1 MKYLAAAVIGLLV
14 LLGGMYLYQ
23 HLEKKTEWVYHP
35 PAEDAVRQDYLAA
48 DRLLTRLGRPPV
60 WISTLPE
67 LRQLPTHSVLML
79 LDQNE
84 PDTRQVEALQQW
96 VRQGGHLIIGYEDMR
111 GETSMLA
118 SFGLNLIDL
127 TRDNSNALQGT
138 KENVMVLNPGQR
150 LLGPAPLGELVWEPQ
165 ADQALSHDTPGKH
178 WGNEDDILLVD
189 MPVGQGHLTAL
200 PSTRLFKYNAQ
211 GVAQFEINYNY
222 WGSLG
227 HQQHATS
234 LYRLTRLHYPEG
246 TLALLP
252 DLRDP
257 SLWGWLV
264 RNAHRVLWVFL
275 VWLLIWLWRIIPRVG
290 TLLPEAPRARR
301 SLLEHLS
308 ASGRYLWHRRGH
320 AILLDAIRH
329 RIQQRLRRRHPHLA
343 ILQGQSQ
350 LVAIAEHTGLP
361 LSQLQTALIGLPPQR
376 HELLQALQT
385 LQRLYRRL

>member
-1 MKYLAAAVIGLLV
+1 MKYLAAAIIGLL
-14 LLGGMYLYQ
+14 LLMGGVYFYQ
-23 HLEKKTEWVYHP
+23 HLEEHTEWIYHP
-35 PAEDAVRQDYLAA
+35 PAEDTVRKDYLAA
-48 DRLLTRLGRPPV
+48 DRVLTRLERPPV

-67 LRQLPTHSVLML
+67 LRQLPRHSVLML
-79 LDQNE
+79 LDQND
-84 PDTRQVEALQQW
+84 PDTRQVEALQHW
-96 VRQGGHLIIGYEDMR
+96 VRQGGHLIIGYEDLR
-111 GETSMLA
+111 GETTLLSA
-118 SFGLNLIDL
+118 FGLSL
-127 TRDNSNALQGT
+127 TDITHEENNAPQDAG
-138 KENVMVLNPGQR
+138 KDQMIHNPGER
-150 LLGPAPLGELVWEPQ
+150 LLGPAPLGELSWEPQ
-165 ADQALSHDTPGKH
+165 AGQALSPDTPGTH
-178 WGNEDDILLVD
+178 WGNEDDLLLVD

-200 PSTRLFKYNAQ
+200 PTTRLFKYNAQ
-211 GVAQFEINYNY
+211 YSAQNEGYNF
-222 WGSLG
+222 WGSLDR
-227 HQQHATS
+227 QQHATL
-234 LYRLTRLHYPEG
+234 LYQLTRLHYPEG

-264 RNAHRVLWVFL
+264 RNANRVLWVFL
-275 VWLLIWLWRIIPRVG
+275 AWLLIWLGRIIPRVG

-308 ASGRYLWHRRGH
+308 ASGRYLWQRRGH

-343 ILQGQSQ
+343 VLHGQSQ